1 MLDLPKSFTYYKYQI
16 EQPRIS
22 GLCGLAWHTWIGC
35 PELQRQ
41 QRSRPNFFHPIPT
54 DLGETQGIH
63 SSSIHCLFSTLP
75 SSSGLS
81 SSRRSPHPPVP
92 NHVDASPV
100 LQVSPVNPLPQCCSS
115 HDKLEHEAL
124 PVGGEQRQ
132 RHVSVN
138 KSAYLTL
145 NGLHVLRS
153 LEMPSFLAEAP
164 ASAVTGLFPHD
175 KRSSFDRQSQAADR
189 IDGHENQHPEENH
202 NAPNGVLPN
211 GSANSPFARSNGLLA
226 ETKSHASRESLSHQ
240 HQQGVPGDRS
250 KRSSAVDPDKAQAF
264 PPRGDSRIAPKDDGY
279 FATAKAAEVEDGCLE
294 THVKLD
300 AVNGDI
306 QHRDEGGP
314 SIPREDTVL
323 QHDILYT
330 EPAKMSPGDMLESD
344 VDGSL
349 RVPNQPNRISS
360 PPALQKDN
368 SNALTLSP
376 SNRLQQRHT
385 LEVPRVS
392 TTRLSRES
400 PNRADLAEVISASGR
415 VTPST
420 PTRRRGSMTLVRRA
434 TRSLHSDMHL
444 DDVTQDE
451 DAARWTEVLRQKRVS
466 KRKRKEEEEE
476 EDGRV
481 VMGTKVD
488 QNHVNYVTAYN
499 MLTGIRFTVSRT
511 NAKLDRELT
520 DADFEA
526 RHKFSFDV

>member
-1 MLDLPKSFTYYKYQI
+1 M
-16 EQPRIS
+16 
-22 GLCGLAWHTWIGC
+22 
-35 PELQRQ
+35 
-41 QRSRPNFFHPIPT
+41 
-54 DLGETQGIH
+54 
-63 SSSIHCLFSTLP
+63 
-75 SSSGLS
+75 
-81 SSRRSPHPPVP
+81 
-92 NHVDASPV
+92 
-100 LQVSPVNPLPQCCSS
+100 NPLLQYSTS
-115 HDKLEHEAL
+115 DDKLEHEVL
-124 PVGGEQRQ
+124 PGRGEQRQ

-138 KSAYLTL
+138 KSTYLTI

-164 ASAVTGLFPHD
+164 SSAVTGLFPHD
-175 KRSSFDRQSQAADR
+175 KRTSFDRQSQAADR
-189 IDGHENQHPEENH
+189 IDGHENHHPEEKN
-202 NAPNGVLPN
+202 NAPNGILPN
-211 GSANSPFARSNGLLA
+211 GSASNAFARSNGQLA
-226 ETKSHASRESLSHQ
+226 ETKSHASRESLSHH
-240 HQQGVPGDRS
+240 HQQGLPGDRS
-250 KRSSAVDPDKAQAF
+250 KRSSAVDPDKAQAI
-264 PPRGDSRIAPKDDGY
+264 PPRGDSRLAPQDDGY
-279 FATAKAAEVEDGCLE
+279 FASAKAAEVEDGCLD
-294 THVKLD
+294 THVKLS
-300 AVNGDI
+300 AVNGSI
-306 QHRDEGGP
+306 QNRDEGGP
-314 SIPREDTVL
+314 SMPREDTVL
-323 QHDILYT
+323 QHDTVYM

-344 VDGSL
+344 ADGSL
-349 RVPNQPNRISS
+349 RIPNQLNRISS
-360 PPALQKDN
+360 PPALQKDQTH
-368 SNALTLSP
+368 AHTLSP

-444 DDVTQDE
+444 EDVPQDE
-451 DAARWTEVLRQKRVS
+451 DAARWTEVMRQKRMS